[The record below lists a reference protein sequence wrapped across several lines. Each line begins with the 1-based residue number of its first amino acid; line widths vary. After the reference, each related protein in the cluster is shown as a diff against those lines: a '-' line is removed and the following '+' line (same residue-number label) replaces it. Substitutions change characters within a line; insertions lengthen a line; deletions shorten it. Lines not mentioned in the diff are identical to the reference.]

1 MVAYE
6 TRNRALIVTSLLV
19 ALLVGI
25 VLGFILD
32 DVETEEQNGAATPKA
47 PSGTGPFDEINGI
60 PVGYARTE
68 DGAVAAAANFN
79 LLSAKDELLNEGAL
93 AGAMRTLAA
102 PEWADEAE
110 RQGKNGYR
118 YVIETYGNDADVS
131 AAVLGYDVV
140 DFGDDRATVR
150 LWIVTTLSGSSRPNV
165 ETTWGIVTTDL
176 LWVENDWRV
185 TGIESSPGPAPI
197 ELPSGQ
203 PELTAHEVME
213 EFHEF
218 RGAPVP

>member
-1 MVAYE
+1 MPYE
-6 TRNRALIVTSLLV
+6 TRKRALILTSLLV

-32 DVETEEQNGAATPKA
+32 DVETEEQNGTATPSEA
-47 PSGTGPFDEINGI
+47 PSGPGPFNEVNGV

-68 DGAVAAAANFN
+68 EGAVAAATNFN
-79 LLSAKDELLNEGAL
+79 LLSAKDELLEEGAL
-93 AGAMRTLAA
+93 VEAMRTLAA
-102 PEWADEAE
+102 PDWAEDAE
-110 RQGKNGYR
+110 RQGKNGYD

-131 AAVLGYDVV
+131 AAVLGYEVA
-140 DFGDDRATVR
+140 DFGEDRATVR
-150 LWIVTTLSGSSRPNV
+150 LWVVTTLSGSSRPNA

-185 TGIESSPGPAPI
+185 AGIESSPGPAPI
-197 ELPSGQ
+197 QLPAGQ
-203 PELTAHEVME
+203 PVLTAQEIME
-213 EFHEF
+213 EFDEF